1 MEDMKKMIERYKREL
16 LEYSKSSGKPVSEKP
31 KETEKPDLSDLSEL
45 SELTKLTEVSE
56 KGETKK
62 PAGKPQVIGYV
73 SEDARGEL
81 AKMNVPEEIVESITA
96 PDTAVPQTE
105 DNETVTYDFPDENE
119 NESPQE
125 SESSQENA
133 PAEES
138 EAQGN
143 IAPGYT
149 ENPSFSDTRGQITED
164 SKPNENVATENTSG
178 VTDNSANVPRA
189 EYGNNAT
196 VSEEQAERL
205 TQQPISGTSID
216 EQLTGRSFEDE
227 RIPQN
232 DPNDVM
238 EQNGSR
244 SDISNFPMPSY
255 DNLEE
260 FERNNRGSGTI
271 VFRVYTAREALP
283 VENAVCKVTKIFNG
297 DVHTFYTLVT
307 DESGKTPARPLPAP
321 SKELSQQ
328 SENLIQPFSLYDA
341 LVTREGYADVELKEI
356 PVFDGVSSVQ
366 QVSMIP
372 APRMN
377 ITGEENT
384 NAR

>member
-16 LEYSKSSGKPVSEKP
+16 LEYSKSSGKPVFEKP
-31 KETEKPDLSDLSEL
+31 QEAEKPDLSDLT
-45 SELTKLTEVSE
+45 ELTELTENQ
-56 KGETKK
+56 ETKK
-62 PAGKPQVIGYV
+62 PAVKPQVIGYV
-73 SEDARGEL
+73 SEDAREEL
-81 AKMNVPEEIVESITA
+81 AKMNVPDEIVDSITA
-96 PDTAVPQTE
+96 PDTAVPPSE
-105 DNETVTYDFPDENE
+105 DNETVTYEVPDENE
-119 NESPQE
+119 NESTQE
-125 SESSQENA
+125 SASSQENA
-133 PAEES
+133 AAEENA
-138 EAQGN
+138 AQEN

-149 ENPSFSDTRGQITED
+149 ENPSFSDTREQITEE
-164 SKPNENVATENTSG
+164 SKPNENVATKNTSG

-227 RIPQN
+227 RTPRN

-244 SDISNFPMPSY
+244 SDISNFPIPSY
-255 DNLEE
+255 DSLEE

-271 VFRVYTAREALP
+271 LFRVYTAREALP
-283 VENAVCKVTKIFNG
+283 VENAVCKVTKTFGG

-307 DESGKTPARPLPAP
+307 DESGKTPARPLPTP

-328 SENLIQPFSLYDA
+328 SGNLIQPFSLYDA
-341 LVTREGYADVELKEI
+341 VITREGFAEVELKEI

-377 ITGEENT
+377 ITGEGNT

>member
-16 LEYSKSSGKPVSEKP
+16 LEYSKSSGKPVSEKSQ
-31 KETEKPDLSDLSEL
+31 ETEKPDLSNLSDL
-45 SELTKLTEVSE
+45 SELTKLTKLSE
-56 KGETKK
+56 NGETKK
-62 PAGKPQVIGYV
+62 PAAKPQVIGYV
-73 SEDARGEL
+73 SEDARDEL
-81 AKMNVPEEIVESITA
+81 AKMNVPEEIVENITV

-119 NESPQE
+119 SPQE
-125 SESSQENA
+125 SAGSQENA
-133 PAEES
+133 
-138 EAQGN
+138 AQEN

-149 ENPSFSDTRGQITED
+149 ETPSLSETREQITEE
-164 SKPNENVATENTSG
+164 SVPNENVATENTSG

-227 RIPQN
+227 RTPQN

-244 SDISNFPMPSY
+244 SDISNFPVPSY

-271 VFRVYTAREALP
+271 LFRVYTAREALP
-283 VENAVCKVTKIFNG
+283 VENAVCKVTKTFNG
-297 DVHTFYTLVT
+297 EVHTFYTLVT
-307 DESGKTPARPLPAP
+307 DESGKTPTRPLPAP

-328 SENLIQPFSLYDA
+328 SGNLIQPFSLYDA
-341 LVTREGYADVELKEI
+341 MVTREGYADVELKEI

-366 QVSMIP
+366 TVSMIP

>member
-1 MEDMKKMIERYKREL
+1 MDDMKKMIERYKREL
-16 LEYSKSSGKPVSEKP
+16 LEYSKSSGKPVFEKP
-31 KETEKPDLSDLSEL
+31 QEAEKPGLSDS
-45 SELTKLTEVSE
+45 SDLTKLEQKE
-56 KGETKK
+56 ETKK
-62 PAGKPQVIGYV
+62 PAAKPQVIGYV

-81 AKMNVPEEIVESITA
+81 AKINVPEEIVENITA

-105 DNETVTYDFPDENE
+105 DNETVSYDRPEENE
-119 NESPQE
+119 NESTQE
-125 SESSQENA
+125 SGNSVENA
-133 PAEES
+133 AAEGS
-138 EAQGN
+138 EAQEN

-149 ENPSFSDTRGQITED
+149 ENPSFSDTREGITEE
-164 SKPNENVATENTSG
+164 SVPEENVATENTSG
-178 VTDNSANVPRA
+178 VTDNSANAPRA
-189 EYGNNAT
+189 EYGDNAT

-227 RIPQN
+227 RTPQN
-232 DPNDVM
+232 DPGDAL

-244 SDISNFPMPSY
+244 SDISNFPVPSY

-283 VENAVCKVTKIFNG
+283 VENAVCKVTKNFNG
-297 DVHTFYTLVT
+297 EVHTFYTLVT
-307 DESGKTPARPLPAP
+307 DESGKTPTRPLPAP

-328 SENLIQPFSLYDA
+328 SGNLIQPFSLYDA